1 MEVKSLTKFVR
12 ISPRKLRLIAD
23 LVRGQNVNAA
33 MTRLKF
39 ERQRG
44 AKVVYKSLMSAVANA
59 EQKGT
64 VDVDNLYVK
73 KIYVDGGPTMKRF
86 MPRAQ
91 GRATPIIKR
100 SSHLN
105 IVLGEK

>member
-23 LVRGQNVNAA
+23 LIRGQNVNAA
-33 MTRLKF
+33 ITRLKF
-39 ERQRG
+39 ESQRG
-44 AKVVYKSLMSAVANA
+44 AKIVQKSLMSAVANA

-73 KIYVDGGPTMKRF
+73 IGWVY
-86 MPRAQ
+86 
-91 GRATPIIKR
+91 IL
-100 SSHLN
+100 LN
-105 IVLGEK
+105 K